1 MTDAAKNED
10 QELRLKLYGETRSDL
25 LKRQLSNSENADRA
39 ILSVSTAA
47 LGFSL
52 AFLKDI
58 VPLSEACFPS
68 LPYLSWGLFS
78 LAIMVTLG
86 SFFTS
91 QKAIDEQLELA
102 QLMGGDK
109 LLQIDFSSIQNDEA
123 NSAKLLE
130 KGVDIL
136 KAEDKVAL
144 AEKLYFKKIAK
155 QLGFSAEDIEEAMN

>member
-1 MTDAAKNED
+1 MSDGMGR
-10 QELRLKLYGETRSDL
+10 EL
-25 LKRQLSNSENADRA
+25 A
-39 ILSVSTAA
+39 
-47 LGFSL
+47 
-52 AFLKDI
+52 
-58 VPLSEACFPS
+58 
-68 LPYLSWGLFS
+68 YLSSHATNRYFIPNWG
-78 LAIMVTLG
+78 
-86 SFFTS
+86 
-91 QKAIDEQLELA
+91 
-102 QLMGGDK
+102 K